1 MMKSIVRNLVKKK
14 LGGFEQLVNS
24 IHHNAPMNVK
34 ERKKVA
40 VVGAGIAGMSAA
52 VVLAERGFEVDI
64 FERDGFLGGK
74 AGSWSHT
81 FPDSYA
87 TNIEHGFHAFF
98 RQYYNLRRILGKVG
112 ADRNLIP
119 IDDFLILTQD
129 HGNFSFKEINTVPI
143 LNLLSML
150 RLKTYTIKDL
160 AFRLKINHMMAL
172 LEYDRERTFAAF
184 DSMTL
189 EEYAQAANLP
199 DKLHLMFTSFSR
211 AFFAE
216 PHLISMA
223 ELIKNLHFYFLSND
237 HGLIYDVLDDDFE
250 ISLWQ
255 PVVKYLE
262 NFKVNIHTNA
272 AVDKIVKK
280 NGSFFLKS
288 TEYQYVVLAADI
300 TGTRK
305 IIAASQKIQKSYKKF
320 AKQISKQKIS
330 QKYAVLRIWID
341 KDTDRKLP
349 FSIFTDAL
357 EILDSITIYHQ
368 TEKTATQWVNENGGG
383 IFELHSYA
391 LPDGWDDREA
401 IREQLLKEFVIHL
414 PELNGF
420 KIQYEYLQ
428 VRDDFT
434 AFHTNLYA
442 NRPEPVTEIPGLY
455 LCGDWLKLPVPAML
469 MEAAATS
476 AIYAVN
482 DILIRENL
490 QQEPVYSVP
499 LKGLFA

>member
-1 MMKSIVRNLVKKK
+1 MKSIVRNLIKKK
-14 LGGFEQLVNS
+14 LGGFEQLVNT

-34 ERKKVA
+34 EQKKVA

-74 AGSWSHT
+74 AGSWPHT
-81 FPDSYA
+81 FPDSYS
-87 TNIEHGFHAFF
+87 TNVEHGFHAFF

-112 ADRNLIP
+112 ADRNLIA

-129 HGNFSFKEINTVPI
+129 HGNFSFKDINTVPI
-143 LNLLSML
+143 LNLLSMY
-150 RLKTYTIKDL
+150 KKKIYTIKDL
-160 AFRLKINHMMAL
+160 AFRLKINHMIAL

-189 EEYAQAANLP
+189 EDYSQAANLP
-199 DKLHLMFTSFSR
+199 VKMHLMFSTFSR
-211 AFFAE
+211 AFFAG

-223 ELIKNLHFYFLSND
+223 ELIKSFHFYFLSND
-237 HGLIYDVLDDDFE
+237 HGLFCDVLDDDLE

-255 PVVKYLE
+255 PVVKYLK

-272 AVDKIVKK
+272 TVDKIVEK
-280 NGSFFLKS
+280 NGTFVLKD
-288 TEYQYVVLAADI
+288 TEYQYVVLGTDI
-300 TGTRK
+300 PGTRK
-305 IIAASQKIQKSYKKF
+305 IIAASQRIQKSYKKF
-320 AKQISKQKIS
+320 AKQISKQKVS

-341 KDTDRKLP
+341 KNTDRKLP
-349 FSIFTDAL
+349 FFIFTDAL
-357 EILDSITIYHQ
+357 KILDSVMIYHQ
-368 TEKTATQWVNENGGG
+368 MEKTATRWVNENGGG
-383 IFELHSYA
+383 IFELHSNA
-391 LPDGWDDREA
+391 LPDGWDTREA
-401 IREQLLKEFVIHL
+401 IREQLLKEFAVYF

-420 KIQYEYLQ
+420 KIQYEHLQ
-428 VRDDFT
+428 VRDDFS
-434 AFHTNLYA
+434 AFHTNLYK
-442 NRPEPVTEIPGLY
+442 NRPKPVTEIPGLY
-455 LCGDWLKLPVPAML
+455 LCGDWIKLPVPAML

-482 DILIRENL
+482 GILRRENL